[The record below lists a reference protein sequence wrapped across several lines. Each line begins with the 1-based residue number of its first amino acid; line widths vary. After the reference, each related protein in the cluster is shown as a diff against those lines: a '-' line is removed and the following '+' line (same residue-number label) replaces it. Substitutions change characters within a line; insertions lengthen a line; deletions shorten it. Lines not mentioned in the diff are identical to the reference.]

1 MIRIL
6 KIISINFI
14 VLYFFLYLIEI
25 GINYNKDKLFQKTR
39 LYYLNKDSRSIY
51 DERIYLN
58 FGSYKLLGDDLKI
71 LPLSGY
77 ENSKTLLCLNENNQ
91 PIYYLSDDIGF
102 NNQKKT
108 VNNNLLLI
116 GDSYV
121 QGMCLDN
128 KYNLN
133 SQFKKFNLDSTSLG
147 IGGNGPLIEFATFK
161 EYESF
166 YKYQA
171 LILFITPDND
181 FYDLSNEINNK
192 VLMKYLN
199 DKNFKQN
206 MTADKIKKEKKNII
220 DLYFGNKTNRF
231 YNDILSVYHFNLK
244 EVGNLIE
251 SLFKKDRIITNEYKK
266 LKNKEVDK
274 VFLKIINEFKNS
286 SLNKNINF
294 YVVFNSLYPNMIY
307 PNSPEEQKLSEI
319 LLNKISFLKNYLGN
333 NGIKYFDFSEFI
345 IKNYNENNINNLF
358 NKINN
363 QWNHYSRNGNYIFTK
378 QIVEN
383 LLIN

>member
-1 MIRIL
+1 MVRIL
-6 KIISINFI
+6 KIVSINFI
-14 VLYFFLYLIEI
+14 ILYFFLYLIEI

-39 LYYLNKDSRSIY
+39 LYYLNKDSRSNN
-51 DERIYLN
+51 DEKIYLN

-102 NNQKKT
+102 NNQKKAL
-108 VNNNLLLI
+108 NNNLLLI

-133 SQFKKFNLDSTSLG
+133 SQFKKFDLNSTSLG

-161 EYESF
+161 EYETF
-166 YKYQA
+166 YEYQA

-181 FYDLSNEINNK
+181 FYDLSNEVNNK
-192 VLMKYLN
+192 ILMKYLN

-206 MTADKIKKEKKNII
+206 LTSDKNKKEKKNII
-220 DLYFGNKTNRF
+220 DLYFGNKTDRF

-244 EVGNLIE
+244 EVGNVIE
-251 SLFKKDRIITNEYKK
+251 SLFKKDRLITNDYKK
-266 LKNKEVDK
+266 LKNKDVDEI
-274 VFLKIINEFKNS
+274 FLKIINEFKIS
-286 SLNKNINF
+286 SFNKNINF

-307 PNSPEEQKLSEI
+307 PNSLEEQKLSE
-319 LLNKISFLKNYLGN
+319 LLLHKITYLKNYLDN

-345 IKNYNENNINNLF
+345 TKNYNENNINDLF

>member
-108 VNNNLLLI
+108 VNNNLLLL

-199 DKNFKQN
+199 DKTFKQN
-206 MTADKIKKEKKNII
+206 MTSNKNKKEKKNII

-251 SLFKKDRIITNEYKK
+251 NLFKKDRIITNEYKK

-286 SLNKNINF
+286 SLKKNINF

>member
-251 SLFKKDRIITNEYKK
+251 NLFKKDRIITNEYKK

-286 SLNKNINF
+286 SLKKNINF

>member
-199 DKNFKQN
+199 DKTFKQN
-206 MTADKIKKEKKNII
+206 MTSNKNKKEKKNII

-251 SLFKKDRIITNEYKK
+251 NLFKKDRIITNEYKK

-286 SLNKNINF
+286 SLKKNINF

>member
-25 GINYNKDKLFQKTR
+25 GINYNKEKLFQKTR

-251 SLFKKDRIITNEYKK
+251 NLFKKDRIITNEYKK

-286 SLNKNINF
+286 SLKKNINF